1 MENLFSSLKL
11 FYKVLS
17 SGNELFTKVSF
28 KEIKIPHPNCLE
40 TWNFLLNDSDVFK
53 QLTFRGIITFLIYL

>member
-11 FYKVLS
+11 FYKVLL
-17 SGNELFTKVSF
+17 SGNELFTIVSF
-28 KEIKIPHPNCLE
+28 KEIKILYPNFLQ

-53 QLTFRGIITFLIYL
+53 QLTFRGIITFLIYF